1 MKPTKDKIPTPFQYR
16 VYELLRQI
24 PKGKVTTYAAL
35 AHALGGGSF
44 MARAVGNALN
54 KNPFAPEVP
63 CHRVVKS
70 DGTLGGFA
78 LGTEKKK
85 EILEKEGIVVMNNRI
100 LNFDKIYY
108 PFL

>member
-1 MKPTKDKIPTPFQYR
+1 MQITPFQYR
-16 VYELLRQI
+16 IYQLLKRV

-35 AHALGGGSF
+35 AKALGGGSL

-54 KNPFAPEVP
+54 KNPFAPKVP

-85 EILEKEGIVVMNNRI
+85 EILEKEGIGIENG
-100 LNFDKIYY
+100 KITHFSTVLFA
-108 PFL
+108 PTGHLRA